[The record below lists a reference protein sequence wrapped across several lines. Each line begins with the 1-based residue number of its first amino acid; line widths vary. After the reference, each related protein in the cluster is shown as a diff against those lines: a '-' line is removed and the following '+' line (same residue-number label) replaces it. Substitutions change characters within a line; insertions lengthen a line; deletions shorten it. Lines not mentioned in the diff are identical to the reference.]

1 MGLTLQRPVPLS
13 HQRECGGSNPALLPK
28 GGNLLRGK
36 AACAGHRASLQ
47 RHNMFHSS
55 HRCIEGRHHADRD
68 DDLNA
73 VVALATGTLP
83 QDAGQIYELLSTA
96 PGQGQSLNSTF
107 AVAMGQPDVAKDGF
121 FYDSSRGYDED
132 AMSFAK
138 RTVELANQLAQR
150 VP

>member
-1 MGLTLQRPVPLS
+1 
-13 HQRECGGSNPALLPK
+13 
-28 GGNLLRGK
+28 
-36 AACAGHRASLQ
+36 
-47 RHNMFHSS
+47 MFHSS

-83 QDAGQIYELLSTA
+83 QEAGQIYELLSTA
-96 PGQGQSLNSTF
+96 PGQGQSLNSAF

-138 RTVELANQLAQR
+138 RTVELANSTR
-150 VP
+150 SKSVKGVSKTEDRNISIT